1 MSDFFG
7 SLNSSNVRFTDARIN
22 GDGPLPTNLSG
33 PEGISGDPD
42 GRYNFNTDLLS
53 NITPYAGPQAGRMGS
68 DRNYQQIPHRKQFP
82 VPPIW
87 LPEPA
92 HDAEAFFDMSHAIDM
107 GDVVFIV
114 SVHQKHLLLMGTP
127 QPQKDAQDNTMP
139 NYNLFCNICTVN
151 YILAGICNYSWHY
164 VTGTDAFRNQYGK
177 HTWHHFMRCL
187 GIDERL
193 KQLRV
198 LYAREEDSG
207 FLTMLRIKLMLQQ
220 VIRDTFK
227 PIGICSTSE
236 KQGGQHEVGMKPVQ
250 AAASFFVTLTV
261 DGQNRDLVNL
271 WRGVNVQGG
280 DQLLLQLEYIDLANT
295 SRCQA
300 YKLNHYYK
308 GFVQRSV
315 QMPPN
320 MPGYFQ
326 LVPETQ
332 CTAFEVKHSQG
343 ALLPRWRSTLGVLPP
358 WTTADIARNSP
369 SQFVSAM
376 SVYLCN
382 PYWNGGLP
390 RFCNID
396 NLNGHEL
403 QVLQEI
409 TEQMVECVMDNRHFG
424 YWHIGQVYNKMAKF
438 AATRVPTD
446 DM

>member
-1 MSDFFG
+1 M
-7 SLNSSNVRFTDARIN
+7 V
-22 GDGPLPTNLSG
+22 
-33 PEGISGDPD
+33 
-42 GRYNFNTDLLS
+42 
-53 NITPYAGPQAGRMGS
+53 S

-193 KQLRV
+193 KRFQFLHA
-198 LYAREEDSG
+198 LQPDAHL
-207 FLTMLRIKLMLQQ
+207 LTMMRIKLMLQQ

-280 DQLLLQLEYIDLANT
+280 DQLLLQLEYIDLAGA

-343 ALLPRWRSTLGVLPP
+343 ALLPRWRNTLGPFQP
-358 WTTADIARNSP
+358 WTTAHIARHPPSP
-369 SQFVSAM
+369 FVNAM
-376 SVYLCN
+376 RVYLCHS
-382 PYWNGGLP
+382 YWDQAMDDVLV
-390 RFCNID
+390 ID
-396 NLNGHEL
+396 DLSAHEL

-409 TEQMVECVMDNRHFG
+409 TEQMVECVMDNRHFS

>member
-1 MSDFFG
+1 
-7 SLNSSNVRFTDARIN
+7 
-22 GDGPLPTNLSG
+22 
-33 PEGISGDPD
+33 
-42 GRYNFNTDLLS
+42 
-53 NITPYAGPQAGRMGS
+53 
-68 DRNYQQIPHRKQFP
+68 
-82 VPPIW
+82 
-87 LPEPA
+87 
-92 HDAEAFFDMSHAIDM
+92 
-107 GDVVFIV
+107 
-114 SVHQKHLLLMGTP
+114 
-127 QPQKDAQDNTMP
+127 
-139 NYNLFCNICTVN
+139 
-151 YILAGICNYSWHY
+151 
-164 VTGTDAFRNQYGK
+164 
-177 HTWHHFMRCL
+177 
-187 GIDERL
+187 
-193 KQLRV
+193 
-198 LYAREEDSG
+198 
-207 FLTMLRIKLMLQQ
+207 LTMLRIKLMLQQ

-308 GFVQRSV
+308 GSVQRSV
-315 QMPPN
+315 QMGGD

-343 ALLPRWRSTLGVLPP
+343 ALLPRWRNTLGPFQP
-358 WTTADIARNSP
+358 WTTAHIARHPPSP
-369 SQFVSAM
+369 FVNAM
-376 SVYLCN
+376 RVYLCHS
-382 PYWNGGLP
+382 YWDQAMDDVLV
-390 RFCNID
+390 ID
-396 NLNGHEL
+396 DLSAHEL

-409 TEQMVECVMDNRHFG
+409 TEQMVECVMDNRHFS

>member
-193 KQLRV
+193 KQLRF
-198 LYAREEDSG
+198 LYALEPDAHL
-207 FLTMLRIKLMLQQ
+207 LTMLRIKLMLQQ

-308 GFVQRSV
+308 GSVQRSV
-315 QMPPN
+315 QMGGD

-343 ALLPRWRSTLGVLPP
+343 ALLPRWRNTLGPFQP
-358 WTTADIARNSP
+358 WTTAHIARHPPSP
-369 SQFVSAM
+369 FVNAM
-376 SVYLCN
+376 RVYLCHS
-382 PYWNGGLP
+382 YWDQAMDDVLV
-390 RFCNID
+390 ID
-396 NLNGHEL
+396 DLSAHEL

-409 TEQMVECVMDNRHFG
+409 TEQMVECVMDNRHFS

>member
-1 MSDFFG
+1 
-7 SLNSSNVRFTDARIN
+7 
-22 GDGPLPTNLSG
+22 
-33 PEGISGDPD
+33 
-42 GRYNFNTDLLS
+42 
-53 NITPYAGPQAGRMGS
+53 
-68 DRNYQQIPHRKQFP
+68 
-82 VPPIW
+82 
-87 LPEPA
+87 
-92 HDAEAFFDMSHAIDM
+92 
-107 GDVVFIV
+107 
-114 SVHQKHLLLMGTP
+114 
-127 QPQKDAQDNTMP
+127 
-139 NYNLFCNICTVN
+139 
-151 YILAGICNYSWHY
+151 
-164 VTGTDAFRNQYGK
+164 
-177 HTWHHFMRCL
+177 
-187 GIDERL
+187 
-193 KQLRV
+193 
-198 LYAREEDSG
+198 
-207 FLTMLRIKLMLQQ
+207 MLQQ

-280 DQLLLQLEYIDLANT
+280 DQLLLQLEYIYLANA

-308 GFVQRSV
+308 GSVQRSV
-315 QMPPN
+315 QMPAD

-343 ALLPRWRSTLGVLPP
+343 ALLPRWRSTLGVLPL
-358 WTTADIARNSP
+358 WTTPHDAINPP
-369 SQFVSAM
+369 SAFVNAM
-376 SVYLCN
+376 RLYLCN
-382 PYWNGGLP
+382 PYWRGRLP
-390 RFCNID
+390 RFCTID
-396 NLNGHEL
+396 DLNQHEL